1 MCTCW
6 LILRLVAADR
16 VQCDNSPALGSS
28 CAPGYR
34 TSPRYYYSQTSQ
46 YRPPNTASPRPQ
58 YRHPFPIPNK
68 GFVGYIGLS
77 IPPIS
82 EYRRFFV
89 STEIGGIGAG
99 GGDCTVKLRTI
110 PPLLSK
116 SKICFFC
123 IKNILNM
130 YVTPNIVVRAVS
142 AMAPV

>member
-89 STEIGGIGAG
+89 SPEIGGIGAG
-99 GGDCTVKLRTI
+99 GATVQSNFAQYRRSFQSPKYV
-110 PPLLSK
+110 
-116 SKICFFC
+116 FFAL
-123 IKNILNM
+123 K
-130 YVTPNIVVRAVS
+130 TF
-142 AMAPV
+142 